1 MCSSHGYSCS
11 VFCRI
16 MVAFTLLRS
25 LITESY
31 YCLQESTIHQK
42 VAMPQQNLSLKVSYA
57 LKSLSNEEEMS
68 ILLLFDNKKGSLI
81 NSNLIE
87 NNLAHSVWKSLKK
100 SQSMSYVYI
109 LSEQIVLPDSSISVG
124 QKIMENAIIEKLRW
138 DILVDF
144 QTMCLL
150 PFTF

>member
-1 MCSSHGYSCS
+1 
-11 VFCRI
+11 

-87 NNLAHSVWKSLKK
+87 NNLAHSV
-100 SQSMSYVYI
+100 
-109 LSEQIVLPDSSISVG
+109 
-124 QKIMENAIIEKLRW
+124 
-138 DILVDF
+138 
-144 QTMCLL
+144 
-150 PFTF
+150 